1 MESVEAVE
9 KILNYTFTDKNLLKE
24 AITKTSGSNTE
35 SSSLLFERL
44 EFLGDSV
51 LLVVFTNHI
60 EITYPNLHPNDLNDV
75 RIANVSN
82 ETFAR
87 VAVNNNLH
95 QFIIFEAP
103 NPLLHKM
110 IKDFSEAVKEEVYPA
125 PCGGLV
131 KAPKFLANLVEAIA
145 GAVYIDVD
153 FDVQRVWEIFRVLVE
168 PICTLD
174 DLRKQPERT
183 YLRLLGLGDKLGKRI
198 EVLYTKAKEGTNIH
212 VFKVY
217 LGDLLIACGSS
228 YNIDVAKLNAANKGL
243 HELSKI
249 TPVEKIVD
257 EDSLSVE
264 PEDVKRKSLEICS
277 AEKLRLQTVSSS
289 LPTASENPLTNEMT
303 QEQMVIDEDSPHVE
317 SDDVKRK
324 LFEICSPEKLRLQT
338 ESSSLPTASE
348 NPLEQTVIDEDS
360 PHVEPE
366 DAKGKLTEIYSTR
379 KLQIQTGSSSLPT
392 ASPNPLTYEM
402 TIKQMVVEDG
412 QEEEAND
419 MTLELF
425 QICENNKWPNPIFSF
440 EEEGGAK
447 NEQKFVC
454 SVNIEIPSVESIFHM
469 KGDAKST
476 KTQAQNSSAYYMIGA
491 LKSSLMSH
499 VKSNLPIE
507 KSLDEKISSNIEI
520 LSVESIFHM
529 KGDAKSTKEQAKNSS
544 AYYMIGALKSSLMSH
559 VKSNLPIEKSL
570 DEKISSNESCLPHER
585 SLESLSSEIDSDPVN
600 AVEKILNYSFTNKNL
615 LREALTHNSSNLLPF
630 QRLIFVGKAGISLA
644 FANHMYLMYPKL
656 GPKELTM
663 LQNANTCNDRYARVA
678 VKRGIYQFLK
688 CNVPRLERQI
698 IEFIKMMGKED
709 DPDPFRSV
717 KAPKILTDLVESV
730 AGAVYIDVNR
740 DVKRLW
746 EILRGL
752 FEPMYTLDDIRRKPH
767 PLLTLFCL
775 GYKHG
780 KRIEFRYR
788 ECEKSSGMNEATITE
803 VYVDDK
809 FIACGKSC
817 NRAASKMRAATMA
830 LEKLSES
837 MPIELVMDD
846 SIEYEN
852 SKKTLIEICN
862 ERKWPNPIF
871 SVERSCKGF
880 VSSVTIET
888 PTEEG
893 TLYIEGDL
901 EKGKKKAEYNAASH
915 VVRTLKASPLGIVVR
930 NLKRKQISLDEEEI
944 VVKENKDEEEILHR
958 NKRKRRRR

>member
-51 LLVVFTNHI
+51 LLVVFSNHI

-95 QFIIFEAP
+95 QFIIFDAP

-131 KAPKFLANLVEAIA
+131 KAPKFLADLVEAIA

-217 LGDLLIACGSS
+217 LGDLLIAW
-228 YNIDVAKLNAANKGL
+228 
-243 HELSKI
+243 
-249 TPVEKIVD
+249 
-257 EDSLSVE
+257 
-264 PEDVKRKSLEICS
+264 
-277 AEKLRLQTVSSS
+277 
-289 LPTASENPLTNEMT
+289 
-303 QEQMVIDEDSPHVE
+303 
-317 SDDVKRK
+317 
-324 LFEICSPEKLRLQT
+324 
-338 ESSSLPTASE
+338 
-348 NPLEQTVIDEDS
+348 
-360 PHVEPE
+360 
-366 DAKGKLTEIYSTR
+366 
-379 KLQIQTGSSSLPT
+379 
-392 ASPNPLTYEM
+392 
-402 TIKQMVVEDG
+402 
-412 QEEEAND
+412 
-419 MTLELF
+419 ELF
-425 QICENNKWPNPIFSF
+425 QICKNNNWPNPIFSF
-440 EEEGGAK
+440 EEEGGPK
-447 NEQKFVC
+447 IEQKFVC

-520 LSVESIFHM
+520 PSVESVFHM

-585 SLESLSSEIDSDPVN
+585 SLESLSSEIDSDPVK

-630 QRLIFVGKAGISLA
+630 QRLMFVGKAGISLA
-644 FANHMYLMYPKL
+644 FANHMYLTYPKL

-688 CNVPRLERQI
+688 CNVRTSKRQI
-698 IEFIKMMGKED
+698 IEFIKMLGKED

-752 FEPMYTLDDIRRKPH
+752 FEPIYTLDDIRRKPH

-871 SVERSCKGF
+871 SVERSSKRF

-901 EKGKKKAEYNAASH
+901 EKGKEKAEYNAASH
-915 VVRTLKASPLGIVVR
+915 VVRTLKASPLGLVVR

-944 VVKENKDEEEILHR
+944 VVKENKDEQEILHR

>member
-51 LLVVFTNHI
+51 LLVVFSNHI

-95 QFIIFEAP
+95 QFIIFDAP

-131 KAPKFLANLVEAIA
+131 KAPKFLADLVEAIA

-217 LGDLLIACGSS
+217 LG
-228 YNIDVAKLNAANKGL
+228 
-243 HELSKI
+243 
-249 TPVEKIVD
+249 
-257 EDSLSVE
+257 
-264 PEDVKRKSLEICS
+264 
-277 AEKLRLQTVSSS
+277 
-289 LPTASENPLTNEMT
+289 
-303 QEQMVIDEDSPHVE
+303 
-317 SDDVKRK
+317 
-324 LFEICSPEKLRLQT
+324 
-338 ESSSLPTASE
+338 
-348 NPLEQTVIDEDS
+348 
-360 PHVEPE
+360 
-366 DAKGKLTEIYSTR
+366 
-379 KLQIQTGSSSLPT
+379 
-392 ASPNPLTYEM
+392 
-402 TIKQMVVEDG
+402 
-412 QEEEAND
+412 
-419 MTLELF
+419 ELF
-425 QICENNKWPNPIFSF
+425 QICKNNNWPNPIFSF
-440 EEEGGAK
+440 EEEGGPK
-447 NEQKFVC
+447 IEQKFVC

-520 LSVESIFHM
+520 PSVESVFHM

-585 SLESLSSEIDSDPVN
+585 SLESLSSEIDSDPVK

-630 QRLIFVGKAGISLA
+630 QRLMFVGKAGISLA
-644 FANHMYLMYPKL
+644 FANHMYLTYPKL

-688 CNVPRLERQI
+688 CNVRTSKRQI
-698 IEFIKMMGKED
+698 IEFIKMLGKED

-752 FEPMYTLDDIRRKPH
+752 FEPIYTLDDIRRKPH

-871 SVERSCKGF
+871 SVERSSKRF

-901 EKGKKKAEYNAASH
+901 EKGKEKAEYNAASH
-915 VVRTLKASPLGIVVR
+915 VVRTLKASPLGLVVR

-944 VVKENKDEEEILHR
+944 VVKENKDEQEILHR

>member
-24 AITKTSGSNTE
+24 AITKTSGSNIE
-35 SSSLLFERL
+35 SSSLFERL

-51 LLVVFTNHI
+51 LLVVFSNHI

-87 VAVNNNLH
+87 IAVNNNLH

-103 NPLLHKM
+103 NPILHKM

-131 KAPKFLANLVEAIA
+131 KAPKFLADLVEAIA

-198 EVLYTKAKEGTNIH
+198 EVLYTKAKEGSNIH
-212 VFKVY
+212 VFEVY

-228 YNIDVAKLNAANKGL
+228 YNIDVAKLNAANKAL
-243 HELSKI
+243 YELSKI
-249 TPVEKIVD
+249 TPIEKIVD
-257 EDSLSVE
+257 EDSLRVE
-264 PEDVKRKSLEICS
+264 PEDVKRESLEICS
-277 AEKLRLQTVSSS
+277 TEKLRLQTESSS
-289 LPTASENPLTNEMT
+289 LPTASENPL
-303 QEQMVIDEDSPHVE
+303 EQTVIDEDSPHLE
-317 SDDVKRK
+317 LEDVKRK

-366 DAKGKLTEIYSTR
+366 DAKGELTEIYSTR

-392 ASPNPLTYEM
+392 VSPNPLTYEM
-402 TIKQMVVEDG
+402 TIKQMVDEDG
-412 QEEEAND
+412 QEEPKD
-419 MTLELF
+419 TTRELF
-425 QICENNKWPNPIFSF
+425 QICKNNKWPNPIFSF
-440 EEEGGAK
+440 EEERGPK
-447 NEQKFVC
+447 NEPKFVC

-469 KGDAKST
+469 QGDAKST
-476 KTQAQNSSAYYMIGA
+476 K
-491 LKSSLMSH
+491 K
-499 VKSNLPIE
+499 
-507 KSLDEKISSNIEI
+507 
-520 LSVESIFHM
+520 
-529 KGDAKSTKEQAKNSS
+529 QAKNSS
-544 AYYMIGALKSSLMSH
+544 AYHMIGALKSSLMSH

-585 SLESLSSEIDSDPVN
+585 SLEILSSEIDSDSVK
-600 AVEKILNYSFTNKNL
+600 AVEKILNYSFTNKNI

-630 QRLIFVGKAGISLA
+630 QRLMFVGKAAISLA
-644 FANHMYLMYPKL
+644 FANHMYLTYPKL

-678 VKRGIYQFLK
+678 VKRGICQFLK
-688 CNVPRLERQI
+688 CNVPTLERQI

-752 FEPMYTLDDIRRKPH
+752 FEPIYTLDCLRRKPH
-767 PLLTLFCL
+767 PLLTLFCF

-780 KRIEFRYR
+780 KRIEFKYR
-788 ECEKSSGMNEATITE
+788 ECEKSSGINQATITE

-830 LEKLSES
+830 LQKLSES
-837 MPIELVMDD
+837 MPIEMVMND
-846 SIEYEN
+846 SIEYED

-871 SVERSCKGF
+871 SVERSSKGF

-901 EKGKKKAEYNAASH
+901 KKKKKEAEYNAASH
-915 VVRTLKASPLGIVVR
+915 VIRTLKSSPLGLVVR
-930 NLKRKQISLDEEEI
+930 NLKRKQLSLDEEEI

>member
-51 LLVVFTNHI
+51 LLVVFSNHI

-95 QFIIFEAP
+95 QFIIFDAP

-110 IKDFSEAVKEEVYPA
+110 SHVLTNKWCHVLKIKDFSEAVKEEVYPA

-131 KAPKFLANLVEAIA
+131 KAPKFLADLVEAIA

-198 EVLYTKAKEGTNIH
+198 EV
-212 VFKVY
+212 F
-217 LGDLLIACGSS
+217 
-228 YNIDVAKLNAANKGL
+228 
-243 HELSKI
+243 
-249 TPVEKIVD
+249 
-257 EDSLSVE
+257 
-264 PEDVKRKSLEICS
+264 
-277 AEKLRLQTVSSS
+277 
-289 LPTASENPLTNEMT
+289 
-303 QEQMVIDEDSPHVE
+303 
-317 SDDVKRK
+317 
-324 LFEICSPEKLRLQT
+324 
-338 ESSSLPTASE
+338 
-348 NPLEQTVIDEDS
+348 
-360 PHVEPE
+360 
-366 DAKGKLTEIYSTR
+366 
-379 KLQIQTGSSSLPT
+379 
-392 ASPNPLTYEM
+392 
-402 TIKQMVVEDG
+402 
-412 QEEEAND
+412 
-419 MTLELF
+419 
-425 QICENNKWPNPIFSF
+425 F
-440 EEEGGAK
+440 EEEGGPK
-447 NEQKFVC
+447 IEQKFVC

-520 LSVESIFHM
+520 PSVESVFHM

-585 SLESLSSEIDSDPVN
+585 SLESLSSEIDSDPVK

-630 QRLIFVGKAGISLA
+630 QRLMFVGKAGISLA
-644 FANHMYLMYPKL
+644 FANHMYLTYPKL

-688 CNVPRLERQI
+688 CNVRTSKRQI
-698 IEFIKMMGKED
+698 IEFIKMLGKED

-752 FEPMYTLDDIRRKPH
+752 FEPIYTLDDIRRKPH

-871 SVERSCKGF
+871 SVERSSKRF

-901 EKGKKKAEYNAASH
+901 EKGKEKAEYNAASH
-915 VVRTLKASPLGIVVR
+915 VVRTLKASPLGLVVR

-944 VVKENKDEEEILHR
+944 VVKENKDEQEILHR